1 MLGAA
6 VLVAAA
12 AGAVWVHA
20 SGDIAPSD
28 TAGAGSAEHRFG
40 AWPSVS
46 DDGRWVVYEGAPPVE
61 DGRRS
66 SVWLVDRAA
75 PESSSPVE
83 ITAADQRIRPGDSVR
98 PVISGDGCVVVVVT
112 QLAYDLF
119 RDDDRGDR
127 WDVYRRVLP
136 HCDGDGDWELVS
148 STTAEGSSAVA
159 GDVAVPD
166 ERPAVSVSGAIVAYT
181 HRSEVDLQSL
191 RQVSVVDLTL
201 PAGDPERVLPVPGF
215 PSFVADNGFVHRG
228 QFHPDLSADGRIVVF
243 AADAAPGPEAPQWAD
258 GMIEGGPATS
268 QVYRWDR
275 DSSDPLSAVRPIS
288 TVDGVLAVGGATG
301 PVVSA
306 DGRFIAFESSSP
318 DLVAAGSAEPC
329 GDNCATQVV
338 RVDTRTGDVALVSKR
353 SIVDPNRPGQELTS
367 NPSSGA
373 WAPSISADGR
383 LVAFVTRDRS
393 LFAVRSDA
401 GSDPADGDIV
411 VADLERNVLTRVSTT
426 SDRTGPLTATN
437 ANPALSATGHVVV
450 FDTLAGPQLPT
461 QSVLSGAATGGGRH
475 AVVVDRQARLVP
487 ASLDVGTV
495 RVGIPGAEWYVSV
508 RNEGPSTFVPA
519 EVVSTDPRF
528 AVTGGTCGL
537 GVAVGA
543 GESCTVY
550 VTLTPDTV
558 GPVSAS
564 IIVSDRLHAG
574 SSAAIAV
581 SGAGG
586 EPALDPTP
594 AGADFVA
601 TLVGEVARPLAFDIA
616 NIGFVPDAIV
626 SIGLG
631 GPHPEDFA
639 VSSTS
644 CSGVLLYP
652 TTSCAVEVQFR
663 PVDAGYRAAV
673 LTLTSSA
680 GSTTSI
686 ILSGIGTR
694 IVTLEAVDR
703 QVRPGT
709 PLAVVGSGFPAGAL
723 VSVSWADGRGEV
735 VTVTAGPNG
744 AFLASIP
751 TRMSDRPGERTLVAV
766 GADLS
771 AETTVKIL
779 RRRVSSP
786 FGT

>member
-12 AGAVWVHA
+12 AGAVWAQA
-20 SGDIAPSD
+20 SGDITPTD
-28 TAGAGSAEHRFG
+28 TAGATVAERRVG

-46 DDGRWVVYEGAPPVE
+46 DDGRWVVYEGEPPAD

-66 SVWLVDRAA
+66 SIWLVDRSA
-75 PESSSPVE
+75 PEGSRPVE
-83 ITAADQRIRPGDSVR
+83 ITVADERIRPGDSVR

-136 HCDGDGDWELVS
+136 HCGGGADWELVS

-159 GDVAVPD
+159 SDAALPD
-166 ERPAVSVSGAIVAYT
+166 ERPAVSASGVIVAYT
-181 HRSEVDLQSL
+181 HRSELDPPSL
-191 RQVSVVDLTL
+191 RQVSVVDLTV
-201 PAGDPERVLPVPGF
+201 PAGDPARVLRVPGF

-228 QFHPDLSADGRIVVF
+228 QFHPDLSADGRVVVF
-243 AADAAPGPEAPQWAD
+243 AADAVPGPEKPNWAAGVVD
-258 GMIEGGPATS
+258 GGPAAS
-268 QVYRWDR
+268 QVYIWDR
-275 DSSDPLSAVRPIS
+275 GSADGSSGVRPIS
-288 TVDGVLAVGGATG
+288 TLDGVLAVAGAAG

-306 DGRFIAFESSSP
+306 DGRFVAFESSSP
-318 DLVAAGSAEPC
+318 DLVAVGSAEPC
-329 GDNCATQVV
+329 GASCATQIV
-338 RVDTRTGDVALVSKR
+338 RVDTRTGAVALVSKR
-353 SIVDPNRPGQELTS
+353 SIVDPDRPEQQPTS
-367 NPSSGA
+367 SPTSGA

-393 LFAVRSDA
+393 LFAVRSEV
-401 GSDPADGDIV
+401 GSDPADGDVV
-411 VADLERNVLTRVSTT
+411 VADLERDVLTRVSTT
-426 SDRTGPLTATN
+426 PDGTVPLSATN
-437 ANPALSATGHVVV
+437 ANPAMSATGHVVV
-450 FDTLAGPQLPT
+450 FDTLAGPQLDPR
-461 QSVLSGAATGGGRH
+461 SVLSGETFGGGRH
-475 AVVVDRQARLVP
+475 AVLVERQARLVP

-495 RVGIPGAEWYVSV
+495 RVGVPGAEWYVSV

-519 EVVSTDPRF
+519 EAVSTDPRF

-543 GESCTVY
+543 GEACTVY
-550 VTLTPDTV
+550 VTLTPDV
-558 GPVSAS
+558 EGAVSAS

-574 SSAAIAV
+574 SSATIAV
-581 SGAGG
+581 SGSGG
-586 EPALDPTP
+586 EPVLDPTP

-601 TLVGEVARPLAFDIA
+601 TLVGEVAMPLAFDIA

-631 GPHPEDFA
+631 GPHPGDFA
-639 VSSTS
+639 VTSTS

-663 PVDAGYRAAV
+663 PVDSGYRSAV

-686 ILSGIGTR
+686 VLSGVGTR
-694 IVTLEAVDR
+694 SVALQAVDR
-703 QVRPGT
+703 QVRPGM
-709 PLAVVGSGFPAGAL
+709 PVAVAGTGFPAGAL
-723 VSVSWADGRGEV
+723 VSVSWADGRGDAL
-735 VTVTAGPNG
+735 TVTAGPNG
-744 AFLASIP
+744 AFLASVP
-751 TRMSDRPGERTLVAV
+751 TRVNDRPGERTLVAV

-771 AETTVKIL
+771 AETTVRIL
-779 RRRVSSP
+779 RRRASSP